1 MTGAD
6 ARLYGRW
13 ILANGWAEALGLG
26 TTLLLGRAAAPLL
39 DRTTGIAVTLFG
51 ALAAVV
57 LGVVLEGTLVGAI
70 QARVLRQ
77 ALPDLAPQSWVSATM
92 LGAGIAWILGM
103 VPSTVAA
110 LTTAPGLPVP
120 PTEPSALLQYGL
132 AAGLGLVTGPILGAA
147 QFRVLRRYV
156 SKAHWWLWANAGA
169 WALGMMLIFV
179 GMDVVPWERG
189 AVPVAAS
196 VYAVCGLAGLAVGM
210 VHGRMLLWLLK
221 SPLRTG
227 AAA

>member
-39 DRTTGIAVTLFG
+39 DSTTGIAVTLFG
-51 ALAAVV
+51 ALAAVG
-57 LGVVLEGTLVGAI
+57 LGIVLEGTLVGAI

-77 ALPDLAPQSWVSATM
+77 ALPGLASRSWISATM
-92 LGAGIAWILGM
+92 LGAGVAWILGM
-103 VPSTVAA
+103 VPSTIAA
-110 LTTAPGLPVP
+110 LTTEPGLPVA
-120 PTEPSALLQYGL
+120 PTEPSALLQYGF

-147 QFRVLRRYV
+147 QFRVLRRHV
-156 SKAHWWLWANAGA
+156 RHASWWLLANAGA

-179 GMDVVPWERG
+179 GMDVVPWSRG
-189 AVPVAAS
+189 AIPIAAS
-196 VYAVCGLAGLAVGM
+196 VYAVCGVAGLAVGV
-210 VHGRMLLWLLK
+210 VHGRVLVRLLK
-221 SPLRTG
+221 SPLRPG